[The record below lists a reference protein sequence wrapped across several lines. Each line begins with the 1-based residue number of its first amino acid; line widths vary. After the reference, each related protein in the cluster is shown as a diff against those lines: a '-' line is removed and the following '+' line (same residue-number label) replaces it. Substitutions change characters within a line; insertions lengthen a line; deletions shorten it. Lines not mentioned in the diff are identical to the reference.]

1 MTTGP
6 AIDRLSVEQVSVV
19 RDGRAVLREVSLDVM
34 PGQVLGII
42 GRNGAGKTTLLRA
55 MAGLQALASGTIRLN
70 GIELAALDR
79 RVRAQRLAYLEQ
91 SGAGAWPIA
100 SRDLVALGRLPYR
113 AWPARP
119 DLDDGAAITA
129 ALTASDAMQFADRPI
144 DTLSSG
150 ERARVLLARA
160 LAGQPQV
167 LLADEPVAA
176 LDPGHQLGVMGM
188 LRRQA
193 AAGMAVVVVLHDLA
207 LAARFC
213 DRLALLG
220 ESGLLAAGLPA
231 DVMSDALLARAFAIR
246 ALRGTQ
252 DAESWVLP
260 WREVE
265 P

>member
-1 MTTGP
+1 
-6 AIDRLSVEQVSVV
+6 
-19 RDGRAVLREVSLDVM
+19 
-34 PGQVLGII
+34 
-42 GRNGAGKTTLLRA
+42 
-55 MAGLQALASGTIRLN
+55 MAGLQALAGGALRLD
-70 GIELAALDR
+70 GVELATLDR
-79 RVRAQRLAYLEQ
+79 RARARRIAYLEQ

-100 SRDLVALGRLPYR
+100 ARDLVALGRLPHR
-113 AWPARP
+113 AWPARLEAE
-119 DLDDGAAITA
+119 DLAAIAA
-129 ALTASDAMQFADRPI
+129 ALAATDAAQFADRPI
-144 DTLSSG
+144 NALSSG

-193 AAGMAVVVVLHDLA
+193 IGGMAVVVVLHDLA

-220 ESGLLAAGLPA
+220 EGGLLASGVPP
-231 DVMSDALLARAFAIR
+231 DVLSDALLARAFAIR

-252 DAESWVLP
+252 DGEAWVLP
-260 WREVE
+260 WREAG